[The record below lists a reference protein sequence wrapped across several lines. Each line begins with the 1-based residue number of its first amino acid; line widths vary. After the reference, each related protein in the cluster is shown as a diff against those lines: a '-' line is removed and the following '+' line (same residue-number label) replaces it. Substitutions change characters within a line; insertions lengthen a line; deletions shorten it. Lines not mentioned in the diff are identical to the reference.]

1 MFWCVRT
8 VYWLT
13 ASITIR
19 FLWLGLKWLPGS
31 AESSRGR
38 TMTTQPASA
47 SILREFC
54 PLYYL
59 LNAIPAKVLTQN
71 SQMLKQGISMM
82 ADRRL
87 HSSTILH
94 DALKFIL
101 NSSLNSNW
109 KILYNLD
116 FPKFD
121 WLKKKK
127 KHLKKEKFFCVKN
140 NLFKIYNN
148 NFGGRE
154 EHIGRW
160 SSTLYSKRQ
169 TLATLLKS
177 WNIKKKLQRQEKR
190 IK

>member
-1 MFWCVRT
+1 MC
-8 VYWLT
+8 
-13 ASITIR
+13 
-19 FLWLGLKWLPGS
+19 KN
-31 AESSRGR
+31 
-38 TMTTQPASA
+38 
-47 SILREFC
+47 C
-54 PLYYL
+54 
-59 LNAIPAKVLTQN
+59 VLTDSINNHQVFVIRSEMITRFCWVIQREN
-71 SQMLKQGISMM
+71 HDNAASFSFHPEGVLSAVLPAECYPCQGTDPKLTDAKAGHQYDGWPSAPFLYNFTWCLKIYSQ
-82 ADRRL
+82 
-87 HSSTILH
+87 
-94 DALKFIL
+94 L

-154 EHIGRW
+154 EHIGGW